1 MPQQDRAMH
10 RRKLRPP
17 AAGCKKRALHTA
29 RMEVRPASSRPLREQ
44 APPRMRRHSREQT
57 TRRCERIGSR
67 TSNVLPPRWF
77 ESRGL
82 LKPWLPEM
90 SERPRN
96 RKRNRREA
104 GCTRERRRGRP
115 GIRMQPPGEG
125 SGVFSVS
132 VYSWGGSRMLRV
144 SGIAGIQLN
153 KLLPDNHGFTHF
165 TTIEVITQA
174 G

>member
-1 MPQQDRAMH
+1 
-10 RRKLRPP
+10 
-17 AAGCKKRALHTA
+17 
-29 RMEVRPASSRPLREQ
+29 
-44 APPRMRRHSREQT
+44 
-57 TRRCERIGSR
+57 
-67 TSNVLPPRWF
+67 
-77 ESRGL
+77 
-82 LKPWLPEM
+82 
-90 SERPRN
+90 
-96 RKRNRREA
+96 
-104 GCTRERRRGRP
+104 
-115 GIRMQPPGEG
+115 MQPPGEG